1 MAVHLHP
8 GCHADVGGGSHNHK
22 TKESLSYIPLRWMIK
37 ECLVH
42 TDIMFDHES
51 LKHFGFDLLNLVQ
64 HLEKEGIDVK
74 ARGFDIKALKAIA
87 EMATQQTYEEDS
99 VKAQLHEPRPHGLMA
114 LLSNVVHRAK
124 ARADSLARIWDQLVE
139 ARSWWVLEF
148 IPMLATYQEG
158 DGTWIRR
165 RM

>member
-1 MAVHLHP
+1 
-8 GCHADVGGGSHNHK
+8 
-22 TKESLSYIPLRWMIK
+22 MIK

-51 LKHFGFDLLNLVQ
+51 LKHFGFDLLNLAQ
-64 HLEKEGIDVK
+64 FLKKEGVDVE
-74 ARGFDIKALKAIA
+74 ARGFDIEALKG
-87 EMATQQTYEEDS
+87 ATEVAKEQIYEEDS
-99 VKAQLHEPRPHGLMA
+99 AIAQPNHEPRFHGLA
-114 LLSNVVHRAK
+114 SVRTVISNAVHRAK